1 MAEIT
6 TLANVS
12 PALTEAVNG
21 QRKEAADFQSRL
33 HASEGNF
40 DSATYRI

>member
-21 QRKEAADFQSRL
+21 QRKETADL